1 MVTKLGNRYTTNQ
14 NLLLSVFLVHWSPQ
28 RTIVL
33 SFFYLLSFFLAV
45 FVLGLFMYDFMWFTK
60 LRAWAGI
67 FGECAGVCGCVQVG
81 EGVHRLVWVCK
92 GVFLFLCVCR
102 YVQVCTGMS
111 GCMWVKTGLCGCK
124 YAGECG
130 CVRVCTGVHRC
141 LCVCMQDEFSEYL
154 LETWVL
160 TSADF
165 NTYPIRIFSSL
176 FIFHCLWGQ
185 YQNCTLFVILEQH
198 KCSSKAILALHS

>member
-28 RTIVL
+28 QTIVL
-33 SFFYLLSFFLAV
+33 SFFYLLSFFLAI

-81 EGVHRLVWVCK
+81 EGVRRLVWVCK
-92 GVFLFLCVCR
+92 GVFLFLCVYR
-102 YVQVCTGMS
+102 YMQ
-111 GCMWVKTGLCGCK
+111 
-124 YAGECG
+124 
-130 CVRVCTGVHRC
+130 VCTGVHGC